1 VANNKQS
8 KITQHKPFLVG
19 FDIAKIA
26 GLEEDESFSGFE
38 IKQWWVQHLEHMQS
52 TCNGTRS
59 TAWDKHR
66 ICRRP
71 LARNTICTSAI
82 IHLYYLTD

>member
-1 VANNKQS
+1 MNL
-8 KITQHKPFLVG
+8 LVL
-19 FDIAKIA
+19 
-26 GLEEDESFSGFE
+26 LEPEGTGTHDEHSRQCCGFE